1 VIGGYVRLKRAGSN
15 YTGLCPFHNE
25 KTPSFSVSRTKQ
37 MFYCFGCHE
46 GGNVLTF
53 MMKYNNMSFVE
64 AMQALAD
71 RAGINLHQPEYS
83 GEARE
88 QADRKAML
96 LEINK
101 KAASYY
107 YYILRSDAG
116 RPGLDYLRA
125 RGLSDETIKK
135 FGLGFTGRSGGLYG
149 YLKEKG
155 YSDEI
160 LRD

>member
-1 VIGGYVRLKRAGSN
+1 
-15 YTGLCPFHNE
+15 
-25 KTPSFSVSRTKQ
+25 
-37 MFYCFGCHE
+37 
-46 GGNVLTF
+46 
-53 MMKYNNMSFVE
+53 MSFV
-64 AMQALAD
+64 ADIQALAGGDGISRPEPED
-71 RAGINLHQPEYS
+71 R

-160 LRD
+160 LRDSGLFTFDEKRGASDKFWNRVMFPIMDARGRVIGFGGRVMGDAKPKYLKSP